1 MQPQLS
7 IAIVLRYLVRFAH
20 EDALEHLGHVAQV
33 KRVVELGRDGQH
45 RAANLQ
51 VHVNGGLDC
60 YRCFEFVRGFTRG
73 EVASEDR
80 LEDLCQGLF
89 CRLRHIDD
97 LEVAHEARRQRL
109 TSTTRWSSSAD
120 HTELLDLL
128 PGELRP
134 VVVALH
140 VDELS
145 EQLNGRL
152 CSIELFLWHVDIV
165 DEDQALR
172 VALEAVDIT
181 IALRNLGIKHGLN
194 ALTLSLG
201 REVLLNRHERCSFVT
216 SHLLNEFLDD
226 H

>member
-1 MQPQLS
+1 MVSLDVFASAESITKDARALVQPQPCV
-7 IAIVLRYLVRFAH
+7 IVAISDLVWLTH
-20 EDALEHLGHVAQV
+20 EEPLEDFGHITQIE
-33 KRVVELGRDGQH
+33 RVVELGRDGQH

-60 YRCFEFVRGFTRG
+60 YRCFQFVRGFTRG

-152 CSIELFLWHVDIV
+152 CSVELFLWHVDII
-165 DEDQALR
+165 DED
-172 VALEAVDIT
+172 
-181 IALRNLGIKHGLN
+181 
-194 ALTLSLG
+194 
-201 REVLLNRHERCSFVT
+201 
-216 SHLLNEFLDD
+216 
-226 H
+226 